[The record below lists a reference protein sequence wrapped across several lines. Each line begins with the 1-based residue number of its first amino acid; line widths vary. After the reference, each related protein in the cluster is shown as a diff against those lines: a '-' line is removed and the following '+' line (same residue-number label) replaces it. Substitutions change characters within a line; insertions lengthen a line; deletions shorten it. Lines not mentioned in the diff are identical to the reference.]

1 MADASTTE
9 LQGLIDR
16 VAAGDPS
23 ARHALIDRAR
33 TRLRRLVRRIF
44 PHGDRLRRLED
55 TDDILNQ
62 AVVRL
67 LRRLEA
73 GRPPAS
79 VAEFFRVA
87 AREVR
92 CELLDLAR
100 HHFGPE
106 GPAAREA
113 NNLAADNSDSPGLPE
128 TPTTTDEPTRL
139 ATWTEFHQHVE
150 ALPEEEREVF
160 DLLWYQGLTQAEAA
174 AVLGV
179 AVITVKRR
187 WASARLL
194 LGKAL
199 LDLPG
204 EA

>member
-16 VAAGDPS
+16 LAAGDPA
-23 ARHALIDRAR
+23 ARNELIDRAC

-44 PHGDRLRRLED
+44 PSDDRLRRVED
-55 TDDILNQ
+55 TDDVLNQ

-73 GRPPAS
+73 GPPPAS
-79 VAEFFRVA
+79 VADFFRVA
-87 AREVR
+87 AREIR
-92 CELLDLAR
+92 CELVDMVR

-113 NNLAADNSDSPGLPE
+113 NNLVADSSGSPALPE

-139 ATWTEFHQHVE
+139 ATWTEFHRQAE
-150 ALPEEEREVF
+150 ALPAEEREVF
-160 DLLWYQGLTQAEAA
+160 DLIWYQGLTQAEAA
-174 AVLGV
+174 VLLGV
-179 AVITVKRR
+179 AAITVKRR

-199 LDLPG
+199 LNLPG